1 MERVLMV
8 GNSLGFLDMRRLGF
22 LFFIFYFFYF
32 IFTIFFI
39 TINTIIL
46 FN

>member
-8 GNSLGFLDMRRLGF
+8 GNSLGFLDMRRLGVFFFFFSF
-22 LFFIFYFFYF
+22 LYYI
-32 IFTIFFI
+32 FI